1 MDAWDR
7 DAPDSIVR
15 DADPQMLRELVTT
28 PVPRPCW
35 RRNGLGLW
43 ADTFVFGASR
53 SFSAKPHFGS
63 NNHNATAAKVDDRYI
78 PQGQRNRVPIK
89 GKAMLSFLAIDRGFT
104 TSRLRKNAR
113 LANELRIAAGIKV
126 AGSPQEMRRDFL
138 GGATILPRN
147 EATRVCVMSLC
158 LLAPMLRGE
167 APAQELTGVPRSDDP
182 RDQAPNAS
190 QPSTRLVTRTN
201 TTTATDLP
209 PLPDIDSDQPSQ
221 KPGGTAQPSARR
233 IVPGVSPNEVQRA
246 LDAGAGAGGV
256 SLPRSAENAASQVQ
270 LQQGPSNREC

>member
-1 MDAWDR
+1 
-7 DAPDSIVR
+7 
-15 DADPQMLRELVTT
+15 
-28 PVPRPCW
+28 
-35 RRNGLGLW
+35 
-43 ADTFVFGASR
+43 
-53 SFSAKPHFGS
+53 
-63 NNHNATAAKVDDRYI
+63 
-78 PQGQRNRVPIK
+78 
-89 GKAMLSFLAIDRGFT
+89 MLSFLAIDRGFT

-113 LANELRIAAGIKV
+113 LANELRIAAVIKV

-167 APAQELTGVPRSDDP
+167 ATAQELTGVPRSDDP

-209 PLPDIDSDQPSQ
+209 PLPETDSDQPSQ
-221 KPGGTAQPSARR
+221 KPARTARPSARGV
-233 IVPGVSPNEVQRA
+233 VPGVAPNEVQRA

-270 LQQGPSNREC
+270 LQQGPTTGEC